1 MAISLLEILLI
12 VIFCALTVWFWR
24 IRENAERVRQFAQQY
39 CQNHH
44 LQFISIARK
53 NITFWPKNDKKVG
66 LIEYSFCFSGDKE
79 TAYEG
84 IISVYKGK
92 IKQIDL
98 PAYRI
103 NEDV

>member
-1 MAISLLEILLI
+1 MEITLLEILLI

-24 IRENAERVRQFAQQY
+24 MRDNAERVRQFAQQY

-53 NITFWPKNDKKVG
+53 NITFWPNNNKKTG

-92 IKQIDL
+92 IKHVDL
-98 PAYRI
+98 PAYRVAE
-103 NEDV
+103 N